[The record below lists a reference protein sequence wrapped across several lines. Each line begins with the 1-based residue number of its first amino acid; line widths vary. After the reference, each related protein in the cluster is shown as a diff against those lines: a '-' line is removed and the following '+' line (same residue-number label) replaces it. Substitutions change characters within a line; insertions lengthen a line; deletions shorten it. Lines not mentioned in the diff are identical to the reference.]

1 MMLPRLTLVLG
12 GANSGKS
19 ALAERLVTATGQ
31 PRVYVATA
39 QAFDSEMAAKI
50 AAHRA
55 ARDGGWRTVEAPL
68 DAAGALAAS
77 GAGDVVLL
85 DCATLWLSNRMLA
98 DVPGDAAEA
107 MLAALAGCPAP
118 VVVVSNE
125 VGQGVVPE
133 SALGRAFR
141 SEQGRL
147 NQQLAA
153 AAGLVVLAVA
163 GLPLVLKGTL
173 PAGSV

>member
-19 ALAERLVTATGQ
+19 ALAERLVTATGRS
-31 PRVYVATA
+31 RVYVATA
-39 QAFDSEMAAKI
+39 QAFDAEMEAKI

-68 DAAGALAAS
+68 DVAGALADC

-98 DVPGDAAEA
+98 DVPGDAGDAL
-107 MLAALAGCPAP
+107 LAALAGCPAP

-125 VGQGVVPE
+125 VGQGVVPD

-141 SEQGRL
+141 GEQGRL
-147 NQQLAA
+147 NQRLATA
-153 AAGLVVLAVA
+153 SGLAVLSVA
-163 GLPLVLKGTL
+163 GLPLVLKGSL
-173 PAGSV
+173 PGVGA